1 MKLLALAL
9 LTDQPVVGLF
19 TSFFFHQAFNAAE
32 GAACHVLHSDFEVL
46 FHGQCLA
53 APTLSKE
60 HMLAGAGSYPAS
72 QRTAGTGWQLTE
84 QQGPCV
90 SGSDFL
96 SAQPSNSVAAIS
108 EGACLLI
115 CFSGS
120 HANKWDPAEELSQ
133 EQWLLSLAAN
143 LSREPFV
150 MNPQSPLT
158 PEPGRCYLPRDELPL
173 FPDMCLLI

>member
-1 MKLLALAL
+1 MLCAPLRLGSASPWPVPGSSHASPGAHAGRGWLLSSLAEN
-9 LTDQPVVGLF
+9 
-19 TSFFFHQAFNAAE
+19 SRHR
-32 GAACHVLHSDFEVL
+32 
-46 FHGQCLA
+46 LA
-53 APTLSKE
+53 AD
-60 HMLAGAGSYPAS
+60 
-72 QRTAGTGWQLTE
+72 E

-96 SAQPSNSVAAIS
+96 RAQPSSSVAAIS

-115 CFSGS
+115 CFCSG
-120 HANKWDPAEELSQ
+120 HVNKWDPAEELSQ
-133 EQWLLSLAAN
+133 EQWLLSSAAN

-173 FPDMCLLI
+173 FPDTCLLI